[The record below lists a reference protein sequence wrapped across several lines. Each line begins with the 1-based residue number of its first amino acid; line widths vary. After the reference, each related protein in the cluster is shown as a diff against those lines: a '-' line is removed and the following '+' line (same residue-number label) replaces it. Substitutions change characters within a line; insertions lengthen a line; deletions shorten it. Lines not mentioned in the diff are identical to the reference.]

1 MSLYWE
7 DQLYERTEIR
17 EDTKEL
23 RAQGGLGDM
32 QQAFTETLET
42 KRLYS
47 QTENHRVSLSLSL
60 SLRVS
65 SPLYH
70 YCLLSTRTPRPAPAA
85 LCSSSLIL
93 FASVK
98 LSCNFPELPNLH
110 KEFWKLVFKKNSK
123 WWPVSLGRNEP
134 RAKNMFYKW
143 TNGRAIWSYLAL
155 LDCGPGSG
163 ISCKWRNWKTLWRD
177 QKLPYPINCK

>member
-23 RAQGGLGDM
+23 RAQGGLCRHAAGFYWDTGDKTTL
-32 QQAFTETLET
+32 FTNWEP
-42 KRLYS
+42 
-47 QTENHRVSLSLSL
+47 QSLTVSL

-143 TNGRAIWSYLAL
+143 TNGRAIWSYQAL

-177 QKLPYPINCK
+177 QKPPYLINCK

>member
-1 MSLYWE
+1 
-7 DQLYERTEIR
+7 
-17 EDTKEL
+17 
-23 RAQGGLGDM
+23 M

-60 SLRVS
+60 LECH
-65 SPLYH
+65 PLFIITVFFPLVH
-70 YCLLSTRTPRPAPAA
+70 PDQPLQ
-85 LCSSSLIL
+85 L
-93 FASVK
+93 FARLHS
-98 LSCNFPELPNLH
+98 SCLPVLNCLVTSQSSQICI
-110 KEFWKLVFKKNSK
+110 KSFKKLVFKKNSK

-163 ISCKWRNWKTLWRD
+163 ISCK
-177 QKLPYPINCK
+177 

>member
-60 SLRVS
+60 LECH
-65 SPLYH
+65 PLFIITVFFPLAH
-70 YCLLSTRTPRPAPAA
+70 PDQPLQ
-85 LCSSSLIL
+85 L
-93 FASVK
+93 FARLHS
-98 LSCNFPELPNLH
+98 SCLPVLNC
-110 KEFWKLVFKKNSK
+110 LVTSQSSQICIKSFENWFSK
-123 WWPVSLGRNEP
+123 
-134 RAKNMFYKW
+134 
-143 TNGRAIWSYLAL
+143 
-155 LDCGPGSG
+155 
-163 ISCKWRNWKTLWRD
+163 KTLNGGQWV
-177 QKLPYPINCK
+177 